1 METSNLTP
9 VIGTEVRGVDLSQL
23 DDIKAGWLK
32 KLLLER
38 QVVVLRDQKLDR
50 DQHKAIA
57 RRFGT
62 GVLHRHALAGGLG
75 DDEIAPIRTNP
86 DSKFAI
92 GEGWHTDV
100 TCDPAPIAVSALYM
114 KELPEGGG
122 GDTMFASMTECYA
135 RLSDPIKQ
143 LAHGL
148 SALHDG
154 ALPWRDGYGI
164 EPPEGHQYNRT
175 VHPLVIA
182 HPETGAPVLWIN
194 RAFVSRIKGV
204 TPLEGRHLMEMF
216 FNHIETCLAAQCRV
230 RWEPDT
236 LVLWDNVATQH
247 HAVWDY
253 YPNVRYAER
262 VSVVGAELAAA

>member
-1 METSNLTP
+1 MQISNLTP
-9 VIGTEVRGVDLSQL
+9 VIGAEVRGADLSTL
-23 DDIKAGWLK
+23 DDMKVAWLK

-38 QVVVLRDQKLDR
+38 QVVVVRGQKLDR
-50 DQHKAIA
+50 DSHKALL

-62 GVLHRHALAGGLG
+62 GTLHRHALTAGKG
-75 DDEIAPIRTNP
+75 DDDITPIRTDP
-86 DSKFAI
+86 KSKFAI
-92 GEGWHTDV
+92 GESWHTDV
-100 TCDPAPIAVSALYM
+100 TCDPAPIAVSGLYM
-114 KELPEGGG
+114 KEPPEGGG

-135 RLSDPIKQ
+135 RLSEPMRK
-143 LAHGL
+143 LAHQL
-148 SALHDG
+148 KALHDG

-164 EPPEGHQYNRT
+164 EPPEGMAYNST

-194 RAFVSRIKGV
+194 RGFVNRIMKV
-204 TPLEGRHLMEMF
+204 TPVESRHLTELF

-230 RWEPDT
+230 RWEKDT

-253 YPNVRYAER
+253 CPNSRYAER
-262 VSVVGAELAAA
+262 VSVVGPELKAA